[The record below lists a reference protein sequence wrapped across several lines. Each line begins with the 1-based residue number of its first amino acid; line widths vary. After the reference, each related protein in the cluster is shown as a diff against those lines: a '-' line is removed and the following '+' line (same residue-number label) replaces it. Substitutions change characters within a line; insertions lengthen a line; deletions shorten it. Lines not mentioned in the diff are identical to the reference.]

1 MKKISITILS
11 FFAVVTFGIGQQ
23 NVQSAIENTD
33 TRFIKEWTD
42 AGHDVNNTILVDD
55 QKITPLSYACLKA
68 NPEMV
73 KLLLKKGA
81 QVNLKIDFQD
91 ALMYAA
97 MGGNVEIIELLLNSG
112 ANPMNENRIGK
123 CARDLAKDN
132 GHVEAHRLL
141 VTETDRRLSALRAQK
156 RK

>member
-1 MKKISITILS
+1 MKKIVYIFL
-11 FFAVVTFGIGQQ
+11 TFMAANLNSYSQQ
-23 NVQSAIENTD
+23 SVQIAIDKTD
-33 TRFIKEWTD
+33 TRFIKEWID
-42 AGHDVNNTILVDD
+42 AGHDINSYISVND
-55 QKITPLSYACLKA
+55 QKITPLSYAALKA

-73 KLLLKKGA
+73 TLLLNKGA

-97 MGGNVEIIELLLNSG
+97 MSGNVEIIEALLKAG
-112 ANPMNENRIGK
+112 ANPMNENNNGK

-132 GHVEAHRLL
+132 GHVEAQRVLASE
-141 VTETDRRLSALRAQK
+141 TEKRIAALRAQK

>member
-1 MKKISITILS
+1 MKKVLFILCS
-11 FFAVVTFGIGQQ
+11 FFAFISISISQQ
-23 NVQSAIENTD
+23 SVQSAIDNMD

-42 AGHDVNNTILVDD
+42 AGHDINNLMIVND
-55 QKITPLSYACLKA
+55 QKITPLSYASLKA
-68 NPEMV
+68 QPEMV

-81 QVNLKIDFQD
+81 QVNLKVEFQD

-97 MGGNVEIIELLLNSG
+97 MGGNVEVIELLLNSG
-112 ANPMNENRIGK
+112 ANPMNENKMGK

-132 GHVEAHRLL
+132 GNIEAHRLL
-141 VTETDRRLSALRAQK
+141 VIETDKRLQALRSQK